1 MDKNSS
7 QKHRI
12 LRLTSGS
19 GAMIADKGEKFM
31 RLLIEEDERSLS
43 RAVKTILEHEHY
55 SVDAVDDGAYQ
66 WPHLSVEDGGGKKRD
81 ADDRFSAFRCDGGSG
96 A

>member
-55 SVDAVDDGAYQ
+55 TVDAADDGAYQ
-66 WPHLSVEDGGGKKRD
+66 GPHLSVEDGGGKKRD